1 MKYLKSIFTLLSL
14 VLLFNCNVITQ
25 GSSSAPNPD
34 FKIGQKGIEK
44 KFKKE
49 FDFQKMS
56 VSIFMTTK
64 IGVKELGLN
73 LKFQKE
79 DIQSTSDS
87 LLKEYVAIIKKSVAK
102 NLLNLEDYDYI
113 NITFENENIEGEFT
127 KSTSV
132 KIREQL
138 K

>member
-25 GSSSAPNPD
+25 ANSSAPHPD

-44 KFKKE
+44 KMKQE

-56 VSIFMTTK
+56 VGIFMTTK

-87 LLKEYVAIIKKSVAK
+87 
-102 NLLNLEDYDYI
+102 
-113 NITFENENIEGEFT
+113 
-127 KSTSV
+127 
-132 KIREQL
+132 
-138 K
+138 

>member
-14 VLLFNCNVITQ
+14 LLLFNCNVITQ
-25 GSSSAPNPD
+25 ANSSAPHPD

-44 KFKKE
+44 KMKQE

-56 VSIFMTTK
+56 VGTFMTTK

-102 NLLNLEDYDYI
+102 NLLHLEDYDYI